1 MKEWKDIIGNYKML
15 LKGIKEDTN
24 NWKDIL
30 CSFIDYKTLITK
42 LKALFGL
49 FMLIYGRN
57 KYNIVKQLSS
67 N

>member
-1 MKEWKDIIGNYKML
+1 ML
-15 LKGIKEDTN
+15 LKGIKDDTN